1 MFDVMLI
8 VAFLCFLVKA
18 IKVSMQDSRLAQ
30 RGIQYSNIT
39 IMRWIA
45 LDDALSFFLIIICGL
60 AMDHMRKETPNI
72 INAPSTFDIA
82 FMVIMAGL
90 LFGQA
95 IIEIQIRE
103 RNKIF
108 H

>member
-8 VAFLCFLVKA
+8 AAFLCFLVKA

-30 RGIQYSNIT
+30 RGIQYSNRT
-39 IMRWIA
+39 IMRWVA
-45 LDDALSFFLIIICGL
+45 LDDALSFFFIIVCVL
-60 AMDHMRKETPNI
+60 AMNHIIKETPNL
-72 INAPSTFDIA
+72 INTPSTFDIA

-95 IIEIQIRE
+95 IMEIQIRE
-103 RNKIF
+103 RNKKG
-108 H
+108 